1 MKNMKKW
8 ILVLGLASQT
18 LLPVSCSGTLTRELR
33 AAFIDG
39 LAGFVQTTTNNALTT
54 FIPFP

>member
-39 LAGFVQTTTNNALTT
+39 IAGYVQTTTGTLLTNN
-54 FIPFP
+54 IPL